1 MLGFVGQQLPQFT
14 AKGCILDPST
24 LIFAFPIIT
33 NVNKRVIL
41 STFLFTGRKNEKN
54 KTKQNKTKQNKK
66 KQQNIKLNVFNN
78 MRFSSRLKF
87 PLTLRAVHVKQLQ
100 CMR

>member
-41 STFLFTGRKNEKN
+41 STFLFTGRKNEK
-54 KTKQNKTKQNKK
+54 KQNKK
-66 KQQNIKLNVFNN
+66 KQK
-78 MRFSSRLKF
+78 K
-87 PLTLRAVHVKQLQ
+87 TTEY
-100 CMR
+100 